1 MKHAEMREIRSTI
14 RFSTTLLQPP
24 DASGS
29 WSILTL
35 PANASV
41 ELPSRVQ
48 TMVEGTIHGFPFRAA
63 LEPVGEGSHRLTM
76 SDALRDAAGIGVGD
90 TVTVEITRVDEE
102 PEVRA
107 PMDLL
112 MALAAAPPAQALWVE
127 ITPMARRDWIRWVA
141 SAKQEETRARRVESG
156 IDMLAHGKRRP
167 CCFPGINWVTKDH
180 VTPDETW
187 LPLPNS
193 KNKTTR

>member
-1 MKHAEMREIRSTI
+1 MRDIRSTI
-14 RFSTTLLQPP
+14 RFSATLLQPP

-29 WSILTL
+29 WSVLTL

-63 LEPVGEGSHRLTM
+63 LEPVGEGSQRLTI

-102 PEVRA
+102 PEVRV

-127 ITPMARRDWIRWVA
+127 ITPMARRDWKVR
-141 SAKQEETRARRVESG
+141 
-156 IDMLAHGKRRP
+156 
-167 CCFPGINWVTKDH
+167 
-180 VTPDETW
+180 
-187 LPLPNS
+187 
-193 KNKTTR
+193 